1 MSKKYIHAI
10 HSVKGGSGKSSFSFA
25 LATKLC
31 SNKNVLL
38 VDADIRGTSLEKCFV
53 ESKSLSPAVS
63 IAIEEKNKKTF
74 NDLIDADYID
84 WNDYIS
90 KCLYLPQNAEYIV
103 NQLSPNKFDIL
114 FSSSKYKDK
123 RKYLYNSDGNST
135 QKISVERFKDKFKGF
150 INSLKNNSL
159 KNNSLKNYEH
169 IIFDMSPSSDEYT
182 QSMLDAFEEFDSKDE
197 IGFIHYIIVTDDPAH
212 MKATEEYLK
221 DLLDGSIRKKRN
233 DKIIVVFNQN
243 YPGYAIDDQ
252 GHSYITD
259 IKSSYINKIE
269 KFIKNLKEIKIDE
282 EKISNIIFLY
292 SKFNHYYFNYIRLN
306 LSNSGQEFED
316 FVIDKYSVSENEDN
330 KLIDINIIKIIEEIE
345 QRTKESELNG
355 ENTKIDVDVNE
366 SSTENNNIEET
377 DKKREEMEK
386 NHE

>member
-53 ESKSLSPAVS
+53 ESKSLSSAVS

-74 NDLIDADYID
+74 NDLIDADYIN

-90 KCLYLPQNAEYIV
+90 KCLFLSQNTEIPIV
-103 NQLSPNKFDIL
+103 NSQIAKEFDIL

-123 RKYLYNSDGNST
+123 RKYLYNSDGNNT
-135 QKISVERFKDKFKGF
+135 QKISVERFKDRFNGF
-150 INSLKNNSL
+150 INLLKND
-159 KNNSLKNYEH
+159 SLKNYGH

-182 QSMLDAFEEFDSKDE
+182 QSMLDAFENFDKDDE

-243 YPGYAIDDQ
+243 YPEYAHD
-252 GHSYITD
+252 SNTN
-259 IKSSYINKIE
+259 YINKIE
-269 KFIKNLKEIKIDE
+269 KFIKNLKDIKIDE
-282 EKISNIIFLY
+282 RKISNITFLY
-292 SKFNHYYFNYIRLN
+292 SKFNRYYFNYIRSN
-306 LSNSGQEFED
+306 LSNSEREFED
-316 FVIDKYSVSENEDN
+316 FVIDKYSISENEDN

-345 QRTKESELNG
+345 QSIKESKVNG
-355 ENTKIDVDVNE
+355 EDTNIDVDVNE
-366 SSTENNNIEET
+366 SSAENNNIEES
-377 DKKREEMEK
+377 DKKYKEMEK
-386 NHE
+386 KYE